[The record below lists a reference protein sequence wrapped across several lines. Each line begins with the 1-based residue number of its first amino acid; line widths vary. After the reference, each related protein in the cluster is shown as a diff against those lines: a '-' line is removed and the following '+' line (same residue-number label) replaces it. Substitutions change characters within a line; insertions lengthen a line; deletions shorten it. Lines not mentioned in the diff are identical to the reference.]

1 MTFRV
6 RRFCDGT
13 ATTFLGIPSGLP
25 EVVVLRYDRFA
36 PQTRLQLSLNRSVS
50 LLPRLL
56 ISINFGEKSA

>member
-1 MTFRV
+1 M
-6 RRFCDGT
+6 GT
-13 ATTFLGIPSGLP
+13 ATTSLGIPSGLP